1 MPDTASALLSARV
14 LHTVAHAPHLLPEL
28 GCSVPGAWMCAGEGF
43 PARANVLPALV
54 SLRDISQSCHANK
67 ANCDSCTLKV
77 DPKTMSG
84 SSHSDACKEKQGRR
98 TVLCKAV
105 LRKSQ

>member
-1 MPDTASALLSARV
+1 VPDTASALLSARV

-28 GCSVPGAWMCAGEGF
+28 GCSVPAGEGF

-67 ANCDSCTLKV
+67 ANCDSCTE
-77 DPKTMSG
+77 G
-84 SSHSDACKEKQGRR
+84 
-98 TVLCKAV
+98 
-105 LRKSQ
+105 